1 MTYSLKIHNF
11 SYCGSIQ
18 IGDQF
23 EITFKYFTIS
33 KRSGVKL
40 EYLVLCD
47 NISKM
52 WCITVLKMI

>member
-33 KRSGVKL
+33 KRSGVNW
-40 EYLVLCD
+40 
-47 NISKM
+47 NIWFCVIISQK
-52 WCITVLKMI
+52 CGA